1 MTGSTP
7 RTTATVHPVTR
18 LDLRVDTPYDEVV
31 RRYEE
36 AVPRLP
42 SEDLLRLGRER
53 GGDAFR
59 ERVREL
65 SPIGMFLF
73 FDMDFSPY
81 MEPAG
86 NTARCRTYLMGNP
99 VIAETMYRHDPGV
112 MLYAPLRTTIHED
125 ADGLVHFLI
134 DQPSTRFGSFDDP
147 RIAEVGERLDRIVA
161 RLFEHLGF
169 PVPSEIADSGG

>member
-1 MTGSTP
+1 V
-7 RTTATVHPVTR
+7 AHLVTR
-18 LDLRVDTPYDEVV
+18 LDIRVDAPYDEVV

-36 AVPRLP
+36 AVPQLP
-42 SEDLLRLGRER
+42 SEELLRLGDEQ
-53 GGDAFR
+53 GWDALR

-73 FDMDFSPY
+73 FRMEVSPF

-86 NTARCRTYLMGNP
+86 HTARCRTYLMGNP
-99 VIAETMYRHDPGV
+99 VIAESMYRHDLGV
-112 MLYAPLRTTIHED
+112 MLYAPLRTTIHEGD
-125 ADGLVHFLI
+125 DGLVYFLI

-147 RIAEVGERLDRIVA
+147 RIAEVGGQLDRIVA

-169 PVPSEIADSGG
+169 AVPIELVASGGRAD